1 MGGEV
6 KMESIEAQGR
16 TSQEA
21 IKIALKKLGVS
32 RKQVRVEILS
42 EEHKGLFGM
51 SGAKQ
56 ARVKVTLKK

>member
-21 IKIALKKLGVS
+21 IKIALNKLGVS
-32 RKQVRVEILS
+32 RKQVSVEILS
-42 EEHKGLFGM
+42 EENKGLFGM
-51 SGAKQ
+51 NGAKQ